1 VKRKQTYL
9 PGYPNIAYGKT
20 PKSALAQ
27 LHEKLGQILQ
37 SSLSEL
43 ADVFGKWVPSK
54 YLKRKSN
61 KANSRE
67 RLYSQN
73 VTFWAFLFQVLSPM
87 TSCLEVV
94 RKVQSCCSLLGLKV
108 PGSSTGAYC
117 DARKRLK
124 YEDLLGI
131 HQAVSDCIQSSA
143 PNEYL
148 WKGMDVKV
156 VDGTGIAMSD
166 TVENQLEFPQPS
178 GQKPGCGFPVVTLVA
193 CFSLASGALLRWVE
207 STLKSNECR
216 IFRKMLEFFGQGDLV
231 LTDRGYCSYCNIAMV
246 LRRGAD
252 VVMRLHQARKCDYR
266 KGERLGR
273 HDRLVIWKQPQ
284 EVAGMSR
291 AEVKEL
297 PKTLKLRLV
306 RVFVE
311 VKGFRTRKLDIVT
324 TLLDPVEYSTED
336 LAELYY
342 RRWAVELYFRDIKT
356 TMGMDHLR
364 GKSPEIVRKEI
375 VMFAIAHNLIRATM
389 QQAAVVHTTEL
400 NRLSFKSTVDT
411 LRQYQ
416 SALNATRNKPCTQ
429 KRIIEEM
436 LAIIAKEKVPL
447 RENRSEPR
455 AVKKRPKG
463 YQFLT
468 KPRHQFKE
476 SASRKDKGNKPK
488 NAA

>member
-1 VKRKQTYL
+1 VKSKQTYL
-9 PGYPNIAYGKT
+9 PGYPKIAYGKT

-27 LHEKLGQILQ
+27 LHEKLGHIRQ

-54 YLKRKSN
+54 YLKRKSK

-73 VTFWAFLFQVLSPM
+73 VTFWAFLFQLLSPR

-94 RKVQSCCSLLGLKV
+94 RKVQARCSLLGLPV
-108 PGSSTGAYC
+108 PSPSTGAYC
-117 DARKRLK
+117 DARTRFKHK
-124 YEDLLGI
+124 DLHGI
-131 HQAVSDCIQSSA
+131 HEAVTESIQSSA
-143 PNEYL
+143 PREYL

-156 VDGTGIAMSD
+156 VDGTGIAMPD
-166 TVENQLEFPQPS
+166 TVENQKEFPQPS
-178 GQKPGCGFPVVTLVA
+178 EQKPGCGFPVVTLVA

-207 STLKSNECR
+207 SNLKSGESR
-216 IFRKMLEFFGQGDLV
+216 VFKKMLDFFGKGDLV
-231 LTDRGYCSYCNIAMV
+231 LTDRGYCSYSNIAMV
-246 LRRGAD
+246 VLTGANA
-252 VVMRLHQARKCDYR
+252 VMRMHQARKMDYR
-266 KGERLGR
+266 KDKRLGEY
-273 HDRLVIWKQPQ
+273 DKLVTWKRPYQITGLSGH
-284 EVAGMSR
+284 ETR
-291 AEVKEL
+291 KL
-297 PKTLKLRLV
+297 PKTLTVRVV
-306 RVFVE
+306 RVFVKI
-311 VKGFRTRKLDIVT
+311 KGFRTRKLDIVT
-324 TLLDPVEYSTED
+324 TLLDPVECSRDD

-342 RRWAVELYFRDIKT
+342 RRWSVELYFRDIKT
-356 TMGMDHLR
+356 TMGMDNLR

-375 VMFAIAHNLIRATM
+375 VMFAIAHNLIRAIM
-389 QQAAVVHTTEL
+389 QQAALIHKTDL
-400 NRLSFKSTVDT
+400 SRLSFKSTVDT

-476 SASRKDKGNKPK
+476 SVSRKDKGNRPK
-488 NAA
+488 NVA